1 MKNRKINYTLNVCA
15 LLHFHTKHIFKL
27 YFFISLFAI
36 AWIPETYFP
45 IGWLSQSYLF
55 FKNYFHSFFSKQ
67 IFTNKQTTFSIIL
80 CKKVWGRPCCI
91 FISKPEFIAPVF
103 ATAKH
108 ISKQHYSFPCINF
121 AKIKKWVSDS
131 LYQWWYIVW
140 TQLMKLKYWTMYV
153 HILWN
158 P

>member
-1 MKNRKINYTLNVCA
+1 MCSAAFSYQ
-15 LLHFHTKHIFKL
+15 
-27 YFFISLFAI
+27 
-36 AWIPETYFP
+36 TYFQ
-45 IGWLSQSYLF
+45 IVFFYLF
-55 FKNYFHSFFSKQ
+55 VCNCMNSRNLFSIWLIVTKLFVLQELFSFFFSKQ

-91 FISKPEFIAPVF
+91 FISKPEFIASVF
-103 ATAKH
+103 ATAKY

-131 LYQWWYIVW
+131 LYQWWFIIW